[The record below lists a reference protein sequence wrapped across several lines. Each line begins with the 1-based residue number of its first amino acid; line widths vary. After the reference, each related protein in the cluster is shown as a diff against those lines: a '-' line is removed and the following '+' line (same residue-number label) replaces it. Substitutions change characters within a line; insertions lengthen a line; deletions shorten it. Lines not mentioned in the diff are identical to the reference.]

1 MKKTMLQRLFR
12 SPLALLS
19 AFLFTLVTLNVQAAS
34 TMVPAPPQIAGT
46 AYLVM
51 DGDTGEVLLSQNADQ
66 RFAPASLTKM
76 MTSYIVEYEMSQG
89 NISEDD
95 LVPISEKAWRTE
107 GSRMFVRE
115 GTQVRLGDLLKGVVI
130 QSGNDASVA
139 LAEYIAGSE
148 SAFADLMNQHAEML
162 GLKNTHFMNA
172 TGLPHEDHYSSPHDL
187 ALIGRALINRFP
199 EHYEIY
205 SEKYFTYNKIRQ
217 PNRNRLLW
225 RDDSVDG
232 IKTGHTDEAGYC
244 LVASAKR
251 DGMRLITVVLG
262 TNSDE
267 ARAQESQK
275 LLSYAFRFYRTRQLY
290 EANQVLN
297 QARVWGGASDQVRLG
312 LSEDLAVTIP
322 RGQDDQLEASL
333 DMNSV
338 IKAPIEAG
346 QTLGQVV
353 VTLGGETV
361 KSVPL
366 VALEAVP
373 EGGFF
378 KKIWDEI
385 VLFFTNLFK

>member
-1 MKKTMLQRLFR
+1 MKNPMLQRLFR
-12 SPLALLS
+12 SPFALLS
-19 AFLFTLVTLNVQAAS
+19 ALVFALFTLNVQAAS

-51 DGDTGEVLLSQNADQ
+51 DGDTGEVLLSQNADE

-76 MTSYIVEYEMSQG
+76 MTSYIVEYEMSEG
-89 NISEDD
+89 NISEEDM
-95 LVPISEKAWRTE
+95 VPISEKAWRTE

-148 SAFADLMNQHAEML
+148 SAFADLMNQHAKML
-162 GLKNTHFMNA
+162 GLENTHFMNA

-199 EHYEIY
+199 DHYAIY

-322 RGQDDQLEASL
+322 RGKDDQLEASL

-338 IKAPIEAG
+338 IKAPIAAG

-385 VLFFTNLFK
+385 LLFFTNLFK

>member
-1 MKKTMLQRLFR
+1 
-12 SPLALLS
+12 
-19 AFLFTLVTLNVQAAS
+19 
-34 TMVPAPPQIAGT
+34 
-46 AYLVM
+46 
-51 DGDTGEVLLSQNADQ
+51 
-66 RFAPASLTKM
+66 
-76 MTSYIVEYEMSQG
+76 
-89 NISEDD
+89 
-95 LVPISEKAWRTE
+95 
-107 GSRMFVRE
+107 
-115 GTQVRLGDLLKGVVI
+115 
-130 QSGNDASVA
+130 
-139 LAEYIAGSE
+139 
-148 SAFADLMNQHAEML
+148 MNQHAKML

-199 EHYEIY
+199 DHYAIY

-275 LLSYAFRFYRTRQLY
+275 LLSYAFRFYRTRKLY
-290 EANQVLN
+290 DANQVLN

-322 RGQDDQLEASL
+322 RGKDDQLEASL

-338 IKAPIEAG
+338 IKAPIAAG
-346 QTLGQVV
+346 QSLGQVV

-378 KKIWDEI
+378 KRIWDEI
-385 VLFFTNLFK
+385 LLFFTNLFK

>member
-1 MKKTMLQRLFR
+1 MLQRLFR
-12 SPLALLS
+12 SPFALLS
-19 AFLFTLVTLNVQAAS
+19 ALVFALFTLNVQAAS

-51 DGDTGEVLLSQNADQ
+51 DGDTGEVLLSQNADE

-76 MTSYIVEYEMSQG
+76 MTSYIVEYEMSEG
-89 NISEDD
+89 NISEEDM
-95 LVPISEKAWRTE
+95 VPISEKAWRTE

-148 SAFADLMNQHAEML
+148 SAFADLMNQHAKML
-162 GLKNTHFMNA
+162 GLENTHFMNA

-199 EHYEIY
+199 DHYAIY

-322 RGQDDQLEASL
+322 RGKDDQLEASL

-338 IKAPIEAG
+338 IKAPIAAG

-385 VLFFTNLFK
+385 LLFFTNLFK